1 MKEKR
6 VEFKLLG
13 PLEVVHEGRL
23 ITPTAPKL
31 RRVLALLV
39 LRSNQVVTFGQVI
52 EELWDQRPP
61 NSASTT
67 MQTYIYQIRKIFRMS
82 EGNDGESVS
91 LRTTPGGYILSVPP
105 EKIDVNQFDELLKIA
120 RGKSDEGDL
129 EAAAELYREALQI
142 WRGPALSDIS
152 LGTLLQAETV
162 RLEEVRKSALEQ
174 LLDLYLE
181 LGRHKE
187 LISELLWLT
196 SKEPTHEG
204 FFARLMIAL
213 ARTGRRTEALSV
225 YHRCRRNLIEQLGLE
240 PSAELQEL
248 QHSLLASD
256 TAAREP
262 QPIVAAQRRE
272 VVARTPRGLIG
283 RGREY
288 ERIVRELT
296 RFRDDTVSPVVLV
309 TGPAGVGKTA
319 LALAIAQEVA
329 PMFPDGRFLV
339 DLECVDRTRDE
350 EAFQRVLDSLL
361 TQVGLRVD
369 QTAGVEGRLTA
380 LRDWT
385 RSRRALFVVDNAVD
399 LAALLPAGSGCAA
412 LVLTRHRTYDE
423 RVTQFVELAPL
434 SISESVELLTSVLG
448 ADRAKEDLRAAE
460 ELAELCEGLPAAL
473 RAVAIRLATR
483 PHWTLGQMVLRLR
496 DQRWE
501 AVEFNVGSLNVL
513 RSIGLTVRSLSS
525 ECQDAFVKLALR
537 AEDGL
542 TIEEAASVLD
552 TDVFTAEEILERLVE
567 AHLAV
572 AGVDERHESGTH
584 PFRYRFSRL
593 HALAA
598 RTADAGEDA
607 DSTISGA
614 ADERSGLTMPGKATV
629 MGFERTLG

>member
-339 DLECVDRTRDE
+339 DLECADGNHDE

-361 TQVGLRVD
+361 AQVGLCVD
-369 QTAGVEGRLTA
+369 QAVGVEGRLRA

-385 RSRRALFVVDNAVD
+385 RSRRVLFVVDNAVD
-399 LAALLPAGSGCAA
+399 LTSLLPAGSGCAA
-412 LVLTRHRTYDE
+412 LVLTRRRAYDE
-423 RVTQFVELAPL
+423 CVDHFVELAPL
-434 SISESVELLTSVLG
+434 STAESIELLTSVLG
-448 ADRAKEDLRAAE
+448 ATRAKEDMRAAE

-473 RAVAIRLATR
+473 RAVAVRLATR

-496 DQRWE
+496 DHRWE
-501 AVEFNVGSLNVL
+501 SVEFNVGSLNVL
-513 RSIGLTVRSLSS
+513 RSIELTVRSLPPD
-525 ECQDAFVKLALR
+525 CRDTFTRLACHTT
-537 AEDGL
+537 ENGL
-542 TIEEAASVLD
+542 AIEEAALVLG
-552 TDVFTAEEILERLVE
+552 TDVFTAEEILECLVE

-572 AGVDERHESGTH
+572 AGADEQRDNGAH

-593 HALAA
+593 HCLAA
-598 RTADAGEDA
+598 RTMSTEGSADPAASAG
-607 DSTISGA
+607 SGEQA
-614 ADERSGLTMPGKATV
+614 KRSGRVVPGKATV
-629 MGFERTLG
+629 VGF